1 MVTMCASAAR
11 ALDRVNEASSVKV
24 DVELRRASG
33 EAISAKIDVVKWWVA
48 KTRSEEVVFGPF
60 EIADSDA
67 SFSIVIGKDA
77 HICAGKRVEGRSL
90 VVYAET
96 GYDNRK
102 HFVFNYEVQPLPSV
116 PLSGVEEE
124 G

>member
-1 MVTMCASAAR
+1 MATMCASTAP

-24 DVELRRASG
+24 DVELRHASG
-33 EAISAKIDVVKWWVA
+33 EAISEAIDVVRWWVA

-60 EIADSDA
+60 ELAKSDA
-67 SFSIVIGKDA
+67 SFSVVIGKDA
-77 HICAGKRVEGRSL
+77 HICAGKGIEGRSL

-116 PLSGVEEE
+116 PLLDIEAED
-124 G
+124 